1 MDATIDIDLC
11 ALLRVIFDLR
21 VPAEGEAHLQI
32 KRPETLGFSELSWLE
47 RLVDAIIGE
56 VLLSFDLRRKSPD
69 DDPEEIEAWK
79 TQAVVGGWVERRKNH
94 RLRIRTAVDDLF
106 EQNVPLSSVPAN
118 VRAWKIQIADECADA
133 ILSRFHLRAASS
145 GPWATYRRTM
155 YDIEQNLQQALG
167 CQTLF
172 LMTGR
177 ANEVKTM
184 ESAIASAYQAAHRL
198 VQELEEVEVG
208 ERS

>member
-1 MDATIDIDLC
+1 MDATIDTELR

-21 VPAEGEAHLQI
+21 VPEEGETHLQI
-32 KRPETLGFSELSWLE
+32 KRPQALGTTELSWLE
-47 RLVDAIIGE
+47 NLVDDIVKE
-56 VLLSFDLRRKSPD
+56 VLLSFDLRRKSMD
-69 DDPEEIEAWK
+69 DDLEEIEKWK
-79 TQAVVGGWVERRKNH
+79 TEVIVGGWVERRKNH

-106 EQNVPLSSVPAN
+106 EENKPLAHVPAN
-118 VRAWKIQIADECADA
+118 VRAWKIQVADECANA
-133 ILSRFHLRAASS
+133 ILSRFYLRPASS

-177 ANEVKTM
+177 ISEVKTM
-184 ESAIASAYQAAHRL
+184 EAAIESAYEATRAL
-198 VQELEEVEVG
+198 VQEIQEDGV
-208 ERS
+208 